1 MNLTDSHLKELDD
14 PALTQNERVLLRCR
28 LASEFIHVGQ
38 YETAREALE
47 ELWQGVGARPD
58 VEKLKPFTAAEVLLR
73 CGALSGWVG
82 GAQHIGGAQ
91 EKAKD
96 LLFES
101 LRMFKAQNQGTKVSE
116 AKYELSRCY
125 FRLGAYDDA
134 RMILKQAME
143 GLGERDDDLK
153 AKIYIR
159 QSVCEIWTSR
169 YHDALCVLEKAREF
183 FESSGDAI
191 KGKWHSQRG
200 IVLRRLAIA
209 EHRPDYADRAIMEFT
224 AAIFHCE
231 QAGHER
237 YCANNLNNLA
247 MLLYQLGRYADAH
260 ERLDRAKDILTRL
273 QDTGILASV
282 NETRSRVFVAEGNYN
297 EAVHLIVGVIQTFE
311 KANEF
316 GLLADA
322 LTVQGV
328 ALAHLGSHEKSIQI
342 LRRAM
347 NVALDAGANSDAA
360 RAALTLIEEHGK
372 ERLSNLELYETYR
385 RADTSL
391 RETDDRE
398 ELARLNA
405 AARLVTKR
413 LLGVTFSDKD
423 FCLPDVVHA
432 FEARFIREALEGEQ
446 GAITRAAR
454 RLGVRHQTLIRSLE
468 TRHRDLLPFR
478 RPARTRRKRIVS
490 KCT

>member
-1 MNLTDSHLKELDD
+1 
-14 PALTQNERVLLRCR
+14 
-28 LASEFIHVGQ
+28 
-38 YETAREALE
+38 
-47 ELWQGVGARPD
+47 
-58 VEKLKPFTAAEVLLR
+58 
-73 CGALSGWVG
+73 
-82 GAQHIGGAQ
+82 
-91 EKAKD
+91 
-96 LLFES
+96 
-101 LRMFKAQNQGTKVSE
+101 
-116 AKYELSRCY
+116 
-125 FRLGAYDDA
+125 
-134 RMILKQAME
+134 
-143 GLGERDDDLK
+143 
-153 AKIYIR
+153 
-159 QSVCEIWTSR
+159 
-169 YHDALCVLEKAREF
+169 
-183 FESSGDAI
+183 
-191 KGKWHSQRG
+191 
-200 IVLRRLAIA
+200 
-209 EHRPDYADRAIMEFT
+209 MEFT